1 MALMPMRAVIFD
13 IGGVLEISPE
23 TGWQAKWAHRLGISA
38 AALEARVGPIWAP
51 GATGEATLGEIE
63 RRTRVALGLDA
74 AQLTALMTDAWDE
87 DLGTLNAEMASYF
100 AALRPR
106 YRTAILS
113 NSFVGARE
121 RGQRAYGFADMCDV
135 VAYSHEEGV
144 GKPDPRFYAI
154 ACERLG
160 VAPEEA
166 VFVDDTP
173 ACVDGALAVGMTA
186 VRFVD
191 SVQTIAGV
199 TRLLSADAG

>member
-1 MALMPMRAVIFD
+1 M
-13 IGGVLEISPE
+13 
-23 TGWQAKWAHRLGISA
+23 
-38 AALEARVGPIWAP
+38 
-51 GATGEATLGEIE
+51 

-74 AQLTALMTDAWDE
+74 AVLAALMTDAWDAY
-87 DLGTLNAEMASYF
+87 LGTLNAGMAKFS

-106 YRTAILS
+106 YRAAILS

-121 RGQRAYGFADMCDV
+121 REHSAYGFADMCDV
-135 VAYSHEEGV
+135 VAYSREEGI

-160 VAPEEA
+160 VTPEEA
-166 VFVDDTP
+166 VDDTP

-191 SVQTIAGV
+191 SAQTIAEL
-199 TRLLSADAG
+199 TRLLGTDAA